1 MIKKCS
7 KADQFYKTLALVGI
21 GLILVIVIVAIYLTM

>member
-7 KADQFYKTLALVGI
+7 EVDMFYKTLALVGL
-21 GLILVIVIVAIYLTM
+21 GLILVLIIVTIYLI